1 MPEKTIFVDCPHC
14 QSRLEVIAETGKV
27 TQSWKKENLTKS
39 KDFIKEALKRQ
50 EKEKSRLDKYF
61 EGAGGEIKKRKKELS
76 KQFEKEKNRIHKEKD
91 YDKPEDPF
99 RWD

>member
-1 MPEKTIFVDCPHC
+1 MSEKTVYVDCPSC
-14 QSRLEVIAETGKV
+14 KARLEVVSETGKV
-27 TQSWKKENLTKS
+27 IQSWKKENLHKS
-39 KDFIKEALKRQ
+39 KDFIKEALKKQ

-61 EGAGGEIKKRKKELS
+61 KGASNEIEKRKKELS

-91 YDKPEDPF
+91 YDKPEDPY